1 MRLRALNPVYWAS
14 QLRSPIFA
22 KEVFVAGR
30 KSGPFLQRMIYTL
43 VLLVI
48 GTLIYMGM
56 MSSGRGGGT
65 GLSQLSLLEAI
76 APALTIGTV
85 AVQGVFMLLVPPIL
99 TSAQLCDERRKGTLS
114 ALLTT
119 PLTSMQIVLGK
130 LFACLVQVIV
140 LALVSLPVLLAVRVF
155 GGVSTEA
162 ILGFESMLLAF
173 AISGCSIGL
182 ACSVNAKTPLRA
194 ASMAFGWIVLLN
206 GLLSLGVIM
215 IAVARQ
221 FGGFPVTEFAI
232 AGSCSTPIAVI
243 MLMTQL
249 MNEGP
254 PMLVMPVVWANV
266 GWNLFLAV
274 VFVLLAVARFRKA
287 MLKEA
292 TGEAVS
298 AIAVALPIPSNT
310 PTPPVPPVTPDPVLS
325 AAATNVPM
333 LPPVVPHIPT
343 MSSHPHSRASREVG
357 DQPVLWREM
366 RQPIFRS
373 KKSSIAAAI
382 VGVAIV
388 IFLHFMV
395 VVKNGDAESHAVLA
409 TIAVCATGFIYFI
422 LASIGTT
429 DAITGERESRA
440 LDVLLTTPMARIE
453 ILAGKYWGVVR
464 RYTLVPLICAAY
476 VFVVALLTPDVRSV
490 PIAVE
495 LLLAMFSGVVLLA
508 ASGIF
513 FSTISRSTTRA
524 AVHNLAFMIG
534 IWVVPFVLLA
544 MADAFLGIHDSNDAA
559 QVLALAHP
567 PAQVVCTLVSG
578 LQDRGYGHSQPP
590 VDLFGIGRVTH
601 FQYIMILAGLLTV
614 HVIAAGSLLACAARL
629 VDRRHQVLGK

>member
-22 KEVFVAGR
+22 KEVYVAGR

-48 GTLIYMGM
+48 GTLIYVGM
-56 MSSGRGGGT
+56 MSTGRGVRS
-65 GLSQLSLLEAI
+65 GLAQLSLLETI

-155 GGVSTEA
+155 GGVSTET
-162 ILGFESMLLAF
+162 IIGFEAMLLAF

-206 GLLSLGVIM
+206 GLLSLGVMM

-221 FGGFPVTEFAI
+221 VGGFPIVEFAI
-232 AGSCSTPIAVI
+232 AGSCSTPFAVI
-243 MLMTQL
+243 LLMTQL
-249 MNEGP
+249 MGDAP

-266 GWNLFLAV
+266 GWNLFLAI

-292 TGEAVS
+292 TGEAAS
-298 AIAVALPIPSNT
+298 AVAVASPNT
-310 PTPPVPPVTPDPVLS
+310 PTTSTPQASPGTPDPVVGV
-325 AAATNVPM
+325 AASGVPS
-333 LPPVVPHIPT
+333 LPPAIPQPVAGVT
-343 MSSHPHSRASREVG
+343 LPQTRVSREVG

-388 IFLHFMV
+388 IFLHVMIMV
-395 VVKNGDAESHAVLA
+395 KGGDEENHAILA
-409 TIAVCATGFIYFI
+409 TVAVCASGFIYFI
-422 LASIGTT
+422 LATIGTT

-464 RYTLVPLICAAY
+464 RFTLVPLICAAY
-476 VFVVALLTPDVRSV
+476 VFVVALLSPGARSI
-490 PIAVE
+490 PIAIE
-495 LLLAMFSGVVLLA
+495 LLLAMFSGVILLA

-534 IWVVPFVLLA
+534 VWVVPFVLLA
-544 MADAFLGIHDSNDAA
+544 MADAFLGIHDSDDAA
-559 QVLALAHP
+559 QALALAHP
-567 PAQVVCTLVSG
+567 PAHVVCTLVSG
-578 LQDRGYGHSQPP
+578 LHDRGYGSSRPP
-590 VDLFGIGRVTH
+590 VDLFDIGRVTH
-601 FQYIMILAGLLTV
+601 LQYIMVLAGLLIV
-614 HVIAAGSLLACAARL
+614 HVLAAGALLAWAARL